1 MKIKYKFVTGETT
14 EIIVPEEISKISI
27 EIDRGITSSER
38 RESRRHNSLEKME
51 EWGFQFMDDK
61 VDVEILTEEKL
72 VMEGLYEAL
81 GKLSFEKR
89 KLIDLVFFERQTIT
103 SIAREKGV
111 TEGAVRKELKK
122 IYREIEKILK

>member
-1 MKIKYKFVTGETT
+1 MKIKYNFVTGEVK

-27 EIDRGITSSER
+27 EIDRGIISSER

-51 EWGFQFMDDK
+51 EWGFQFMDEK
-61 VDVEILTEEKL
+61 MDVEILTEEKL
-72 VMEGLYEAL
+72 VMESLYEAL

-89 KLIDLVFFERQTIT
+89 ELINLVFFERKTIT
-103 SIAREKGV
+103 SIAKAKGV
-111 TEGAVRKELKK
+111 TEGAIRKELKK

>member
-1 MKIKYKFVTGETT
+1 MKIKYNFVTGEVK

-51 EWGFQFMDDK
+51 EWGFQFMDEK
-61 VDVEILTEEKL
+61 MDVEIIAEEKL
-72 VMEGLYEAL
+72 VMESLYEAL

-89 KLIDLVFFERQTIT
+89 KLIGLVFFERETIT
-103 SIAREKGV
+103 SIAKKRGV
-111 TEGAVRKELKK
+111 TEGAIRKELNK